1 MSSWLEK
8 ITTEAATRG
17 TKTVIS
23 GGEGV
28 GKTSTAAYF
37 PDPVFLVAAGE
48 DSLGTLVQAGEIPA
62 TPAFP
67 PMKNWLDTCQAL
79 DELLESKKS
88 PGTLVLDALDGFE
101 SLAVEHIKRTKFD
114 GDRLKF
120 QSYGNGWYAV
130 SDNWREFLS
139 ILDGIATQ
147 GTNVI
152 ILAHIEVKK
161 MNSPDSIDYDR
172 WQPAANKGVWAL
184 TSRWCDNILQLG
196 CVQNI
201 EETDGKAKARGTGD
215 RIMFTSPNPARVCK
229 NRLGMEE
236 QYLLGSSAEA
246 AAKIITG
253 TLNL

>member
-1 MSSWLEK
+1 MSSFLER
-8 ITTEAATRG
+8 ITTESATRG
-17 TKTVIS
+17 TKTCIS

-37 PDPVFLVAAGE
+37 PDPVFLVTAGE

-67 PMKNWLDTCQAL
+67 PMENWLDTCQAL
-79 DELLESKKS
+79 DELLESKKN

-101 SLAVEHIKRTKFD
+101 SLAAEHAKNTDFEGNRFKFLD
-114 GDRLKF
+114 
-120 QSYGNGWYAV
+120 YGKGWGVVA
-130 SDNWREFLS
+130 DMWREFLS
-139 ILDGIATQ
+139 ILDNITKQ

-161 MNSPDSIDYDR
+161 MNSPDSMDYDR
-172 WQPAANKGVWAL
+172 WQPAANKSVWAL

-196 CVQNI
+196 CVQNV
-201 EETDGKAKARGTGD
+201 EKKDGKVKARGTGD
-215 RIMFTSPNPARVCK
+215 RIMYTSPNPARVCK

-236 QYLLGSSAEA
+236 QYLLGSSPEA
-246 AAKIITG
+246 AAKVITG